1 MDSKKIIEKLIKI
14 AENQQKI
21 IMKLAQ
27 AQGLPPDAL
36 PTGGSTFGGGHEM
49 PTATQPPPQ
58 HLEPSGTQKNPEAVF
73 YGAMTPA
80 QRGLLAAAPVTRD
93 NQMQIRFKPG
103 QATQPNYDGLL
114 KLLQNLTNQNKI
126 QQAYQL
132 KVV

>member
-1 MDSKKIIEKLIKI
+1 MDSKKVIEKLIKI

-21 IMKLAQ
+21 ILKLAQ

-36 PTGGSTFGGGHEM
+36 PSGGSTFGGGHSAQLGSE
-49 PTATQPPPQ
+49 PPPQ
-58 HLEPSGTQKNPEAVF
+58 KLEPSATQKNPEAVF
-73 YGAMTPA
+73 YGAMSPA

-103 QATQPNYDGLL
+103 QATQANYDGLL

-132 KVV
+132 KAV